1 MKIYLDSAD
10 REEIGEFAHRVD
22 GITTNPT
29 LMRKAG
35 VDNYAGWAMELC
47 AAFPN
52 LPISFEV
59 VTDDQNEMIRQAKL
73 ISGWG
78 DNVYVKIPVMTTSGD
93 FTGRVIRKL
102 SKDGVKVN
110 VTAILTRDQ
119 VRNVI
124 KALDKSSKA
133 ILSIFAGRIADT
145 MVDPQPTVRF
155 AVKHT
160 RMYRGFDVLWA
171 STRQVL
177 DIWRA
182 ENYGC
187 DIITVTRPL
196 IDKIALKDRNLTDYS
211 RETVEMFYKDATLS
225 GYTL

>member
-10 REEIGEFAHRVD
+10 RDEIAEFAHRVD

-35 VDNYAGWAMELC
+35 VDNYAGWATELC

-52 LPISFEV
+52 TPISFEV
-59 VTDDQNEMIRQAKL
+59 VTDDQNEMIRQAKV
-73 ISGWG
+73 INEWG
-78 DNVYVKIPVMTTSGD
+78 ANVYVKIPVMTTSGD

-110 VTAILTRDQ
+110 VTAILTREQ

-124 KALDKSSKA
+124 KALDKGSKA
-133 ILSIFAGRIADT
+133 ILSVFAGRIADT
-145 MVDPQPTVRF
+145 MIDPQPTIRF

-171 STRQVL
+171 SPRQVL

-182 ENYGC
+182 GNYGC
-187 DIITVTRPL
+187 DIITVSKSL
-196 IDKIALKDRNLTDYS
+196 IEKIHLKDRDLTEYS
-211 RETVEMFYKDATLS
+211 RETVEMFYRDATLS

>member
-1 MKIYLDSAD
+1 MKIYLDSASRD
-10 REEIGEFAHRVD
+10 EIGEFAGRVD

-29 LMRKAG
+29 LMRKAAVG
-35 VDNYAGWAMELC
+35 DYAGWGMEIC
-47 AAFPN
+47 AAFPQ

>member
-1 MKIYLDSAD
+1 MKIYLDSASRD
-10 REEIGEFAHRVD
+10 EIGDFSGRVD

-35 VDNYAGWAMELC
+35 VDDYAGWATELC

-59 VTDDQNEMIRQAKL
+59 VTDDQNEMIRQAKR
-73 ISGWG
+73 ISEWG

-119 VRNVI
+119 VRSVI

-133 ILSIFAGRIADT
+133 ILSIFSGRIADT

-196 IDKIALKDRNLTDYS
+196 LDKIALKDRNLTDYS

>member
-1 MKIYLDSAD
+1 MKIYLDSASRD
-10 REEIGEFAHRVD
+10 EIGEFAGRVD

-29 LMRKAG
+29 LMRKAAVG
-35 VDNYAGWAMELC
+35 DYAGWGMEIC
-47 AAFPN
+47 AAFPQ

-73 ISGWG
+73 ISDWG
-78 DNVYVKIPVMTTSGD
+78 PNVYVKIPVMTTSGD
-93 FTGRVIRKL
+93 FTGRIIKKL
-102 SKDGVKVN
+102 SKEGIKVN
-110 VTAILTRDQ
+110 VTAITTREQ
-119 VRNVI
+119 VKWVI
-124 KALDKSSKA
+124 KALDKDAKA
-133 ILSIFAGRIADT
+133 ILSVFAGRIADT
-145 MVDPQPTVRF
+145 MVDPQPTMRF

-171 STRQVL
+171 SPRQVL

-187 DIITVTRPL
+187 DIITLSRSL
-196 IDKIALKDRNLTDYS
+196 IEKIHLKGKNLHDYS
-211 RETVEMFYKDATLS
+211 RETVEQFYRDATLS